1 MKALSSG
8 FDSNGKSLKQNAEQQ
23 KILSEQVKN
32 QESRVEAAKNMVA
45 KATAAYE
52 ENKRQLEAAKTAY
65 GENSE
70 EVQSF
75 EKALESN
82 SQKIQKYQTDLNNAT
97 ADLNKL
103 KGQLD
108 NMPSSLD
115 LVAAKFEA
123 MGKKLEDIGSKMTS
137 VGTKLTT
144 TITAPIVAFA
154 TKGVLGFAE
163 VDKTMQLTNATM
175 GNTAEQAKLLD
186 DAMKSAAANST
197 FGMSDAATATLNYA
211 RAGLEA
217 EQAAAALAPA
227 MNLAAGEGGNL
238 DTVSAGL
245 VATINGFGD
254 SFDRAGRYA
263 DVFAAA
269 CNNSALDV
277 DSLSEALSVAAPIFS
292 AAGYSVED
300 ATLYMGTMANA
311 GIEASV
317 AANALK
323 TGFARLVSPAKEG
336 SEAMEALGLSVTNA
350 DGSMKDSV
358 TLQAELHDAFS
369 TLSESEQIAAASAIF
384 GKNQM
389 SNWLALINTAPADVE
404 SLALELDGASIDL
417 DDFAQ
422 KLDNS
427 GLSID
432 DMKSKLSKVGI
443 SSETFDK
450 ALKASQG
457 NAADFADYLWQAA
470 NDGTTL
476 DDVVDALGGDLGNL
490 QGIMDNTAGTTDVM
504 AEAMMSGFGGSLEK
518 LKSSLDVLMVDM
530 GRLISGHLTPII
542 TKIQEWVD
550 AFNAM
555 DDSEKE
561 QVIRIA
567 AIAAAIGPLLVTG
580 GKLLTG
586 VGKIM
591 QFAPQISTALQ
602 GVSSIFGG
610 FSTSLIGALAPI
622 TAIVAVIGVLVAAF
636 MNLWNNNEAFRT
648 NMIATWESIKASFAG
663 FIEQIQERLPAIQE
677 AFTNFIEFVR
687 PLWEAFCQVLA
698 PMFEGAFSMVAT
710 VLQTVFNL
718 IISVIDMLLGIFT
731 MDKELFMTGLTEF
744 LTAIVTFLTTML
756 NLIWTTIL
764 NVVNVILSFFGTSL
778 QTLKTN
784 ITTAFTNIVTSV
796 QNKITEFRDLIFEK
810 VGEVVDYISE
820 LPGKFLQWGTDM
832 INNLI
837 AGIRSGID
845 AVGEAV
851 GAVAEK
857 ISSFLH
863 FSEPDVGPLAN
874 FNSWMPDMM
883 KQMADQIEAGRLQ
896 VQLAASHV
904 AADIAAPMETAQ
916 NFTLN
921 NSFTFNGGYTEADGR
936 EIVRR
941 INRELGSLYI

>member
-1 MKALSSG
+1 
-8 FDSNGKSLKQNAEQQ
+8 
-23 KILSEQVKN
+23 
-32 QESRVEAAKNMVA
+32 
-45 KATAAYE
+45 
-52 ENKRQLEAAKTAY
+52 
-65 GENSE
+65 
-70 EVQSF
+70 
-75 EKALESN
+75 
-82 SQKIQKYQTDLNNAT
+82 
-97 ADLNKL
+97 
-103 KGQLD
+103 
-108 NMPSSLD
+108 
-115 LVAAKFEA
+115 
-123 MGKKLEDIGSKMTS
+123 
-137 VGTKLTT
+137 
-144 TITAPIVAFA
+144 
-154 TKGVLGFAE
+154 
-163 VDKTMQLTNATM
+163 
-175 GNTAEQAKLLD
+175 
-186 DAMKSAAANST
+186 
-197 FGMSDAATATLNYA
+197 
-211 RAGLEA
+211 
-217 EQAAAALAPA
+217 
-227 MNLAAGEGGNL
+227 
-238 DTVSAGL
+238 
-245 VATINGFGD
+245 
-254 SFDRAGRYA
+254 
-263 DVFAAA
+263 
-269 CNNSALDV
+269 
-277 DSLSEALSVAAPIFS
+277 
-292 AAGYSVED
+292 
-300 ATLYMGTMANA
+300 
-311 GIEASV
+311 
-317 AANALK
+317 
-323 TGFARLVSPAKEG
+323 
-336 SEAMEALGLSVTNA
+336 
-350 DGSMKDSV
+350 
-358 TLQAELHDAFS
+358 
-369 TLSESEQIAAASAIF
+369 
-384 GKNQM
+384 M

-504 AEAMMSGFGGSLEK
+504 ADAMMSGFGGSLEK

-530 GRLISGHLTPII
+530 GRLISEHLTPII

-586 VGKIM
+586 VGKIL
-591 QFAPQISTALQ
+591 QFAPQISTALS
-602 GVSSIFGG
+602 GVSSVFGG
-610 FSTSLIGALAPI
+610 LSTSLAGLLAPI
-622 TAIVAVIGVLVAAF
+622 AAIVAVIGVLVAAF

-663 FIEQIQERLPAIQE
+663 FIAQVQERLPAIQA
-677 AFTNFIEFVR
+677 AFTSFIEFVR
-687 PLWEAFCQVLA
+687 PLWEAFCQILA
-698 PMFEGAFSMVAT
+698 PMFESAFSMVAT
-710 VLQTVFNL
+710 VLQTIFDV
-718 IISVIDMLLGIFT
+718 IISVIDMMLGIFT
-731 MDKELFMTGLTEF
+731 ADKELFMTGLTEF

-778 QTLKTN
+778 ATLKTN

-796 QNKITEFRDLIFEK
+796 REKITEFRDLIFEK
-810 VGEVVDYISE
+810 IGEVVDYIAE

-851 GAVAEK
+851 SAVADK

-863 FSEPDVGPLAN
+863 FSEPDAGPLAN

-904 AADIAAPMETAQ
+904 AADIAAPMESAQ

-921 NSFTFNGGYTEADGR
+921 NSFTFNGGYTEAEGR
-936 EIVRR
+936 EIARR
-941 INRELGSLYI
+941 INRELGALYI